1 MTMPKILLADDEPDV
16 VEALHFRLLQEGYE
30 VTTARD
36 GVEALG
42 MARVTQPDLVLLDV
56 MMPRE
61 NGYRVAR
68 MLREDEDR
76 GVYPKGMKL
85 VLLTARN
92 LSGEPDREEI
102 FLEFS
107 RADLMLYKPFDLEEL
122 VARVGDVLLGE
133 AAVLPRDESAQL
145 AC

>member
-1 MTMPKILLADDEPDV
+1 MTMPTILVADDEPDV
-16 VEALHFRLLQEGYE
+16 LETLSYRLSREGYSV
-30 VTTARD
+30 VTATD

-42 MARVTQPDLVLLDV
+42 AARAHQPDLALLDV

-68 MLREDEDR
+68 TLREDESR
-76 GVYPKGMKL
+76 GVYPQGLKI
-85 VLLTARN
+85 VLLTARD

-122 VARVGDVLLGE
+122 VGRIGSLLAEESPEALDHRV
-133 AAVLPRDESAQL
+133 A
-145 AC
+145 

>member
-1 MTMPKILLADDEPDV
+1 MPKILIADDEPDV
-16 VEALHFRLLQEGYE
+16 LETVRFRLLQEGYE
-30 VTTARD
+30 VVTARD

-42 MARVTQPDLVLLDV
+42 MARVVQPDLVLLDV

-61 NGYRVAR
+61 NGYRVSR
-68 MLREDEDR
+68 MLREDEARD
-76 GVYPKGMKL
+76 VYPKGMKL

-92 LSGEPDREEI
+92 LSGEADREGI

-122 VARVGDVLLGE
+122 VAQIGDVLLGE
-133 AAVLPRDESAQL
+133 AATLPVEENPQV

>member
-1 MTMPKILLADDEPDV
+1 
-16 VEALHFRLLQEGYE
+16 
-30 VTTARD
+30 
-36 GVEALG
+36 
-42 MARVTQPDLVLLDV
+42 

-68 MLREDEDR
+68 SLREDERR
-76 GVYPKGMKL
+76 GVYPAGLKI

-92 LSGEPDREEI
+92 LSSDPDREQI

-107 RADLMLYKPFDLEEL
+107 RADRMLYKPFDLEEL
-122 VARVGDVLLGE
+122 VTQVARLFTSEGGGAGVSGRGDGSRWV
-133 AAVLPRDESAQL
+133 

>member
-1 MTMPKILLADDEPDV
+1 MTMPTILVADDEPDV
-16 VEALHFRLLQEGYE
+16 LETLSYRLSREGYSV
-30 VTTARD
+30 VTATD

-42 MARVTQPDLVLLDV
+42 AARAHQPDLALLDV

-68 MLREDEDR
+68 TLREDERR
-76 GVYPKGMKL
+76 GVYPHGLKIA
-85 VLLTARN
+85 LLTARD

-122 VARVGDVLLGE
+122 VARVGDVLLGD